1 VRRATLGFFL
11 TVLGVMPNAFAEE
24 AVRVSACELLQ
35 NPAAYDHSLVE
46 VEGRVSRGFEDF
58 TLDNSGCKQ
67 FLPLWLDFGGTLGA
81 GIKYAGGKNERGR
94 RDGPLIVE
102 GIETTLVEDAALSRF
117 QLLTRPKRGY
127 GHAKVRVI
135 GRFFAG
141 RKIELDTGTFWGGFG
156 HMGFHSLL
164 VIQQVRKVSP

>member
-1 VRRATLGFFL
+1 VRRTTLLLLLTFLSATS
-11 TVLGVMPNAFAEE
+11 NAFAEKL
-24 AVRVSACELLQ
+24 VRVSACELLQ
-35 NPAAYDHSLVE
+35 NPAAYDHRLVE

-58 TLDNSGCKQ
+58 TLDNRGCKQ

-81 GIKYAGGKNERGR
+81 GIKYAGGDSEEGR
-94 RDGPLIVE
+94 KKAPLVVE
-102 GIETTLVEDAALSRF
+102 GIETTLVEDAPLSEF
-117 QLLTRPKRGY
+117 QRLTRPKRGY
-127 GHAKVRVI
+127 GHAQVTVI

-141 RKIELDTGTFWGGFG
+141 RKIELDTGTFWGGYG